1 MQLEWGVCMFV
12 CVCIIIGGD
21 VETKGVL
28 GGGVGGGWEAEEE
41 AWRGWGVEIKMIDD
55 CFLSWTVI

>member
-41 AWRGWGVEIKMIDD
+41 AWRG
-55 CFLSWTVI
+55 